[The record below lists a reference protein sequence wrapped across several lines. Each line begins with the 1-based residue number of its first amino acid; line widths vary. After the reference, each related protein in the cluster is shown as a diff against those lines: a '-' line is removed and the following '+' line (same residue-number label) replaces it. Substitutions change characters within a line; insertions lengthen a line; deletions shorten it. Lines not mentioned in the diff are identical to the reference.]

1 MLVSINR
8 NVTLLQQFLPV
19 IRRFS
24 NEFFIFQQDIAP
36 AHTALE
42 AINFS
47 PITLPN
53 VELLQKIL
61 SKQTQQ

>member
-1 MLVSINR
+1 VRIINR
-8 NVTLLQQFLPV
+8 KVVLLQQFLPV
-19 IRRFS
+19 VRPS
-24 NEFFIFQQDIAP
+24 SSEFFIFQQGSAL

-47 PITLPN
+47 HSF
-53 VELLQKIL
+53 VEMLSDFKIL